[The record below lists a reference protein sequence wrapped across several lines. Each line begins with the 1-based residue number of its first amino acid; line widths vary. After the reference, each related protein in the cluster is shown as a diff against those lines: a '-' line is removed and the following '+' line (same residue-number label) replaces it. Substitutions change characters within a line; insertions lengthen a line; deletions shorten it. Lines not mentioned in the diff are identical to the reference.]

1 MSDPMQDID
10 REVAEA
16 LRLAQNLPRG
26 ARRGSGMGR
35 SMRPG
40 SNHMKRMRTGRL
52 VREHRRDTNHWRE
65 RGLEHQSSEALAA
78 ELERRGLRDSAEQV
92 RRGPESQVGPVV
104 ATTAMGSAAAA
115 AMSDAEAGTI
125 DEEREGELIE
135 SAVDQRV
142 EELAGDEF
150 EQLPVESE
158 RETTAL
164 TGAEVADDLRE
175 VDAPDEAQAA
185 NDYVSAVVGDDPQ
198 AGIEAGVETHPET
211 LEFPPVQLEQ
221 ESADAVEL

>member
-10 REVAEA
+10 REVADA

-26 ARRGSGMGR
+26 ARRGMGR

-52 VREHRRDTNHWRE
+52 VREHRRDANDGRE
-65 RGLEHQSSEALAA
+65 RGLEHESSEALAA
-78 ELERRGLRDSAEQV
+78 ELERRGLRTSAEEV

-104 ATTAMGSAAAA
+104 ATTAMGAATAA

-125 DEEREGELIE
+125 DEDREGERIE
-135 SAVDQRV
+135 NAVDDRV
-142 EELAGDEF
+142 EEIAGEEF
-150 EQLPVESE
+150 EELPIEME

-164 TGAEVADDLRE
+164 TGDEVAEDLME
-175 VDAPDEAQAA
+175 VDAQAEALAA
-185 NDYVSAVVGDDPQ
+185 NDYASDVVGDDPQ

-211 LEFPPVQLEQ
+211 LEFPPIQLEQ
-221 ESADAVEL
+221 ESAESVEL